1 MKIYLRDSLAALT
14 TAACAS
20 NTMDVILNR
29 CTYVK
34 QKKYNNLTYSTGMC
48 S

>member
-14 TAACAS
+14 TAACTS

-34 QKKYNNLTYSTGMC
+34 NIKKFNLLNGNV
-48 S
+48 